1 MLRRMLLNI
10 DVPDLAAAE
19 RFYTQAFELRV
30 GRRFGRGALELLG
43 GTSPIYLLLSAAGS
57 KATKS
62 GATRTYDRHWTPVHL
77 DFDVPDLEGAIARVL
92 AAGAIQETEI
102 ETSAWG
108 RIVNFADPFG
118 HGFCLLQ
125 FSERG
130 YDAIAT

>member
-1 MLRRMLLNI
+1 MLVNI

-19 RFYTQAFELRV
+19 RFYTHAFELRV

-43 GTSPIYLLLSAAGS
+43 GTSPIYLLVNAAGS
-57 KATKS
+57 KATEG
-62 GATRTYDRHWTPVHL
+62 GATRTYERHWTPVHL
-77 DFDVPDLEGAIARVL
+77 DFDVPDLEAAIARVL
-92 AAGAIQETEI
+92 AAGAIQETAIRE
-102 ETSAWG
+102 SAWG
-108 RIVNFADPFG
+108 RIASFADPLG